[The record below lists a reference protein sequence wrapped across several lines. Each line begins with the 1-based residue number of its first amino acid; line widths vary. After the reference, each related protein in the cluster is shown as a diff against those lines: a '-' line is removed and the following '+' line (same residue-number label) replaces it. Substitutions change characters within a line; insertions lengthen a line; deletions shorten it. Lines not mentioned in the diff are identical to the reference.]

1 MIVQLVVEVSTLA
14 QVRRYICDAC
24 GREFPF
30 SERTMPLR
38 GSVNLGRGWVWED
51 LCPDCRYRLE
61 RAIEETLDEL
71 KAQGG
76 GGR

>member
-1 MIVQLVVEVSTLA
+1 MARIN
-14 QVRRYICDAC
+14 RYVCDVC
-24 GREFPF
+24 RQEYPY

-51 LCPDCRYRLE
+51 VCPDCRHQLE
-61 RAIEETLDEL
+61 RAIEETVQAL

-76 GGR
+76 KA